1 MKKVSNLPNHFATIE
16 DLSLYRWDRYTST
29 KDNNWFLVD
38 YDGRQ
43 EKIDCDELTE
53 VEKSIQDQYFKAVDD
68 RSFSLKMQKWG
79 RIDWLKSKHSTCNF
93 LLDELSMTIQLEM
106 DVNAKKH
113 LSYLTDRRYKLVA
126 ELKKWGLKFP
136 VMNSLKAD
144 LLSILDFRNVLK
156 GIVTEIAIIANEL
169 KEDGKKEHKSL
180 VKQLQIATLGLGYSY
195 RLDAKIISLAEW
207 IEICKLLE
215 EKAKQN

>member
-43 EKIDCDELTE
+43 KKTNMTELLD
-53 VEKSIQDQYFKAVDD
+53 VEKSIQDQYFKAIDD
-68 RSFSLKMQKWG
+68 KSFFNKIQKWSK
-79 RIDWLKSKHSTCNF
+79 IDWLKTKYSTCNF
-93 LLDELSMTIQLEM
+93 LLDELSITISLEL
-106 DVNAKKH
+106 DIEAKK
-113 LSYLTDRRYKLVA
+113 YLTYLTERRHHIIL

-136 VMNSLKAD
+136 PLNSLVSD
-144 LLSILDFRNVLK
+144 LSLINDFRSVLK
-156 GIVTEIAIIANEL
+156 GISTEIAIIGNEL
-169 KEDGKKEHKSL
+169 KDDGQKDTKSL
-180 VKQLQIATLGLGYSY
+180 YARIVIAKSSLAGYEMNP
-195 RLDAKIISLAEW
+195 KTMSLAEW
-207 IEICKLLE
+207 IEICKVLN